1 MPSSASP
8 QRSDRQPAKIPA
20 KLQKKAG
27 ESGLKKGNRKVSKII
42 RGYWDCSSCDTKG
55 IRGDVRNC
63 PGCGKPRGDDV
74 KFYIKDKEYLSDEEA
89 AKVSHE
95 ADWFCEYCGALNAA
109 SETKCK
115 GCGAEKAAS
124 DKDYHDLRREEQA
137 KADAA
142 AAKKAARDNAAL
154 EAQRAQA
161 KKKRL
166 IGFGIAAVAII
177 AILMAIFMPK
187 TSDATVTQVAWERS
201 IAIEQYQNVEE
212 SDWELPE
219 GANLHEKKNEVH
231 HYDQVLDHYETEYVE
246 KTREVI
252 DHYET
257 VYEYED
263 LGNGNFEEVS
273 HEEPVYV
280 TETYTEEVETPVYRD
295 KPVYQT
301 KYYYDIDKWVEV
313 RTSDSSGKDHNA
325 KWNEP
330 TLASDEREGT
340 RTGVYTITVEM
351 KKGKASVYELEE
363 SAWNGVEVGDSLE
376 IKQHHDGAAEIKLP
390 GGETIQAT
398 RIGE

>member
-1 MPSSASP
+1 M
-8 QRSDRQPAKIPA
+8 
-20 KLQKKAG
+20 G
-27 ESGLKKGNRKVSKII
+27 KII
-42 RGYWDCSSCDTKG
+42 KGYWDCSSCGTTG
-55 IRGDVRNC
+55 ISGDVRNC

-74 KFYIKDKEYLSDEEA
+74 KFYMKDKNYLSDEEA
-89 AKVSHE
+89 EKVSRE
-95 ADWFCEYCGALNAA
+95 ADWYCSYCGALNPADA
-109 SETKCK
+109 EKCK
-115 GCGAEKAAS
+115 GCGAAKADSEKN
-124 DKDYHDLRREEQA
+124 YHDLRREEQA

-154 EAQRAQA
+154 EQQRAAA

-166 IGFGIAAVAII
+166 IGLGIAAVAII

-187 TSDATVTQVAWERS
+187 NLDAQITGISWERS
-201 IAIEQYQNVEE
+201 IAVEQYQNVEE

-231 HYDQVLDHYETEYVE
+231 HYDKVIDHYQTEYVE
-246 KTREVI
+246 KTREVL

-280 TETYTEEVETPVYRD
+280 TETYTEEVQTPIYRD
-295 KPVYQT
+295 EPVYQT

-313 RTSDSSGKDHNA
+313 RTSDASGTDHNP

-330 TLASDEREGT
+330 TLASDEREGE
-340 RTGVYTITVEM
+340 RRSSHHITVSVKGDEEISYTVNEEAW
-351 KKGKASVYELEE
+351 KKL
-363 SAWNGVEVGDSLE
+363 NVGDSLK
-376 IKQHHDGAAEIKLP
+376 IKQHHDGTAEITSENGVENLTVYKDK
-390 GGETIQAT
+390 
-398 RIGE
+398 